1 MATEK
6 LKITSMIIG
15 GGKGTIS
22 FDAYLTDM
30 SQTFDSTWNTTEVF
44 GRNDPIATFAGTKR
58 SISLAFDVPAADLKE
73 AKSNL
78 AKCGKFATF
87 LYPGYNTTKAATGNM
102 TKGANPKPEI
112 VETGKYIS
120 RPPLIKIRF
129 ANLIKAYKGKGLLGF
144 VDSLSFTPV
153 MEAGMFEDS
162 KKLYPRTISLSFG
175 FTVLHQ
181 EEVGHKI
188 NAKGKIEW
196 MPGSKKIPFT

>member
-6 LKITSMIIG
+6 LKITSMIT
-15 GGKGTIS
+15 GKPIS

-87 LYPGYNTTKAATGNM
+87 LYPGYNTTKISAE
-102 TKGANPKPEI
+102 PKPI
-112 VETGKYIS
+112 ETGKYIS

-129 ANLIKAYKGKGLLGF
+129 ANLIKAYKGEGLLGF

-153 MEAGMFEDS
+153 MEAGMFEDGT
-162 KKLYPRTISLSFG
+162 KLYPRTISLSFG

>member
-6 LKITSMIIG
+6 LKITSMIT
-15 GGKGTIS
+15 GKPIS

-87 LYPGYNTTKAATGNM
+87 LYPGYNTTKISAE
-102 TKGANPKPEI
+102 PKPI
-112 VETGKYIS
+112 ETGKYIS

-129 ANLIKAYKGKGLLGF
+129 ANLIKAYKGEGLLGF

-153 MEAGMFEDS
+153 MEAGMFEDGT
-162 KKLYPRTISLSFG
+162 KLYPRTISLSFG

-188 NAKGKIEW
+188 NDKNQIEW

>member
-73 AKSNL
+73 AISNL

-87 LYPGYNTTKAATGNM
+87 LYPGYNTTKISAQ
-102 TKGANPKPEI
+102 PKPI
-112 VETGKYIS
+112 ETGKYIS

-129 ANLIKAYKGKGLLGF
+129 ANLIKAYKGEGLLGF

-153 MEAGMFEDS
+153 LEAGMFEDK